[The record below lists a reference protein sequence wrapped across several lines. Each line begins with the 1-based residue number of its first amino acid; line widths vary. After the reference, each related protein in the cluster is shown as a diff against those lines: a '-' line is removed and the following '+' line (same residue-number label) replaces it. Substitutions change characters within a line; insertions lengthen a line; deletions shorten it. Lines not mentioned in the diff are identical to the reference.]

1 MFFNLDRNSKQN
13 LLNQYKQDAMDYRQ
27 KKNNE
32 KQRRIQEEREYLA
45 KRELLEKEADER
57 IYREKLQRKN
67 AQREEYNTMLMKT
80 KNNIPGYRHNFNKN
94 KDIVL
99 NNWGGQEKSHQIQ
112 IQATPQS
119 PPPEQNKG
127 NNNFI
132 VVPQGDGTPW
142 KGKKS
147 YKNEDHLTNFLN
159 DDRNDQELNK
169 YIKSEKEYKQKMYK
183 DLLYSQF
190 QEASNKNMNL
200 YGTND
205 PLIVERKRK
214 RYLSQ
219 DPFAKN
225 NNYDFSKSN
234 LIHNPIVDPQNNL
247 EYNKYLKFSES
258 QRSMSIRGNYQMN
271 NLNNNNNN
279 QNTQYQNNNM
289 QYQNNN
295 MQYQNNNMP
304 NINNISIYKNYNVSN
319 NNNNFNRMEEF
330 KSNNY
335 ETSNINRGIKLNNNY
350 NQNLAVENNNNINN
364 NSFGIEEHQKGPNQ
378 NIGYNN
384 NSFRPTPSGER
395 IRQAAASNFF

>member
-13 LLNQYKQDAMDYRQ
+13 LFNQYKQDAIDYRQ
-27 KKNNE
+27 KKNIE

-57 IYREKLQRKN
+57 VFRERLQRKN
-67 AQREEYNTMLMKT
+67 AQREEYNSMLMKT
-80 KNNIPGYRHNFNKN
+80 KKNIPGYRHNPNKN
-94 KDIVL
+94 KEIVL
-99 NNWGGQEKSHQIQ
+99 NNWGGQEINHQIQ
-112 IQATPQS
+112 SSPTPQ
-119 PPPEQNKG
+119 PIPEK
-127 NNNFI
+127 NNISMYNNTL
-132 VVPQGDGTPW
+132 PQGDATPW
-142 KGKKS
+142 KGMKS
-147 YKNEDHLTNFLN
+147 YRNEDHLGNYLN
-159 DDRNDQELNK
+159 DNRNVQELND
-169 YIKSEKEYKQKMYK
+169 YIKGEKEYKQKIYK
-183 DLLYSQF
+183 DLLYTQF
-190 QEASNKNMNL
+190 QEAANKNLNL

-258 QRSMSIRGNYQMN
+258 QRNMNIIDNYPM
-271 NLNNNNNN
+271 NNNNNN
-279 QNTQYQNNNM
+279 QRM

-295 MQYQNNNMP
+295 NNTP
-304 NINNISIYKNYNVSN
+304 NINIVNNTYNNYNPLEEYKSN
-319 NNNNFNRMEEF
+319 NYDTLNMNRGMKVNNNFNQNLVME
-330 KSNNY
+330 NNN
-335 ETSNINRGIKLNNNY
+335 SNINI
-350 NQNLAVENNNNINN
+350 NNINN
-364 NSFGIEEHQKGPNQ
+364 NNLRMEENQKGQSQ
-378 NIGYNN
+378 NSGYVN

>member
-1 MFFNLDRNSKQN
+1 MFFNLDKNSKQN
-13 LLNQYKQDAMDYRQ
+13 LFNQYKQDAIDYRQ
-27 KKNNE
+27 KKNIE

-45 KRELLEKEADER
+45 RRELLEKEADER

-67 AQREEYNTMLMKT
+67 AQREEYNSMLMKT
-80 KNNIPGYRHNFNKN
+80 KNNIPGYRHNTNRNKEV
-94 KDIVL
+94 VL
-99 NNWGGQEKSHQIQ
+99 NNWGGQEKNHQIQ
-112 IQATPQS
+112 IQNNIPQS
-119 PPPEQNKG
+119 PPEQNNVNANKK
-127 NNNFI
+127 FI
-132 VVPQGDGTPW
+132 TIPQGEGTPW
-142 KGKKS
+142 KGRKS
-147 YKNEDHLTNFLN
+147 YRNEDHLGNFLN
-159 DDRNDQELNK
+159 DDRNDQELTN

-190 QEASNKNMNL
+190 QEATNKNLNL

-225 NNYDFSKSN
+225 NNYDYSKSS

-258 QRSMSIRGNYQMN
+258 QRNINNRGNYQMN
-271 NLNNNNNN
+271 NNNVNN
-279 QNTQYQNNNM
+279 QRM
-289 QYQNNN
+289 QYQNSNTPNVNN
-295 MQYQNNNMP
+295 VNNTYSNFNNN
-304 NINNISIYKNYNVSN
+304 NINNNNYNPL
-319 NNNNFNRMEEF
+319 EEF

-335 ETSNINRGIKLNNNY
+335 DTSNMNRGMKVNNTF
-350 NQNLAVENNNNINN
+350 NQNLVMESNNININN
-364 NSFGIEEHQKGPNQ
+364 NNLRMEENQKGQNQ
-378 NIGYNN
+378 NSGYVN

>member
-1 MFFNLDRNSKQN
+1 MFFNLDKNSKQN
-13 LLNQYKQDAMDYRQ
+13 LFNQYKQDAIDYRQ
-27 KKNNE
+27 KKNIE

-45 KRELLEKEADER
+45 RRELLEKEADER

-80 KNNIPGYRHNFNKN
+80 KNNIPGYRHNTNRNKEV
-94 KDIVL
+94 VL
-99 NNWGGQEKSHQIQ
+99 NNWGGQEKNHQIQ
-112 IQATPQS
+112 IQNNIPQS
-119 PPPEQNKG
+119 PPEQNNVNANKK
-127 NNNFI
+127 FI
-132 VVPQGDGTPW
+132 TIPQGEGTPW
-142 KGKKS
+142 KGRKS
-147 YKNEDHLTNFLN
+147 YRNEDHLGNFLN
-159 DDRNDQELNK
+159 DDRNDQELTN

-190 QEASNKNMNL
+190 QEATNKNLNL

-225 NNYDFSKSN
+225 NNYDYSKSS

-258 QRSMSIRGNYQMN
+258 QRNINNRGNYQI
-271 NLNNNNNN
+271 NNNNVNN
-279 QNTQYQNNNM
+279 QRM
-289 QYQNNN
+289 QYQNSNTPNVNN
-295 MQYQNNNMP
+295 VNNTYTNFNNN
-304 NINNISIYKNYNVSN
+304 NINNNNYNPL
-319 NNNNFNRMEEF
+319 EEF

-335 ETSNINRGIKLNNNY
+335 DTSNMNWGMKVNNTF
-350 NQNLAVENNNNINN
+350 NQNLVMESNNININN
-364 NSFGIEEHQKGPNQ
+364 NNLRMEENQKGQNQ
-378 NIGYNN
+378 NSGYVN

-395 IRQAAASNFF
+395 IRQAAASNFL

>member
-1 MFFNLDRNSKQN
+1 MFFNLDKNSKQN
-13 LLNQYKQDAMDYRQ
+13 LFNQYKQDAIDYRQ
-27 KKNNE
+27 KKNIE

-45 KRELLEKEADER
+45 RRELLEKEADER

-67 AQREEYNTMLMKT
+67 AQREEYNSMLMKT
-80 KNNIPGYRHNFNKN
+80 KNNIPGYRHNTNRNKEV
-94 KDIVL
+94 VL
-99 NNWGGQEKSHQIQ
+99 NNWGGQEKNHQIQ
-112 IQATPQS
+112 IQNNIPQS
-119 PPPEQNKG
+119 PPEQNNVNANKK
-127 NNNFI
+127 FI
-132 VVPQGDGTPW
+132 TIPQGEGTPW
-142 KGKKS
+142 KGRKS
-147 YKNEDHLTNFLN
+147 YRNEDHLGNFLN
-159 DDRNDQELNK
+159 DDRNDQELTN

-190 QEASNKNMNL
+190 QEATNKNLNL

-225 NNYDFSKSN
+225 NNYDYSKSS

-258 QRSMSIRGNYQMN
+258 QRNINNRGNYQI
-271 NLNNNNNN
+271 NNNNVNN
-279 QNTQYQNNNM
+279 QRM
-289 QYQNNN
+289 QYQNSNTPNVNN
-295 MQYQNNNMP
+295 VNNTYTNFNNN
-304 NINNISIYKNYNVSN
+304 NINNNNYNPL
-319 NNNNFNRMEEF
+319 EEF

-335 ETSNINRGIKLNNNY
+335 DTSNMNRGMKVNNTF
-350 NQNLAVENNNNINN
+350 NQNLVMGSDNININN
-364 NSFGIEEHQKGPNQ
+364 NNLRMEENQKGQNQ
-378 NIGYNN
+378 NSGYVN